1 MLILREISSFKSDT
15 EEHTSMKQEQDIP
28 SQLNFDP
35 IAVEVF
41 TNRLLAI
48 TESMA
53 TNIMR
58 ASFSPQIK
66 ERRDFSVGMFDHR
79 GRLIA
84 QGTHIPVHLGS
95 LMGSV
100 EAVLKRWREADIK
113 EGDVYVCND
122 PYAAGGTHLPD
133 ISIITPVFYEDRMVA
148 FAANIGHHSDVGGVV
163 PGSTSAGARTIF
175 EEGLRI
181 PVVRIARAGQIDD
194 EMISLIALNSRLP
207 EERALD
213 LRVQIST
220 NEKGARSAHSLIG
233 RMGGAVA
240 FEDAVDGVLS
250 YTRLR
255 TQHCIA
261 KLPDRASTFTTWLD
275 DDGSGEGER
284 VPLMATVSRADNQL
298 IVDFAGSGSQARGG
312 LNVSESAL
320 RATVYYCVKAMLDP
334 DLMANHGMAE
344 AIFIRAPEGSIV
356 SPRSPA
362 ASGARTITC
371 QRLAG
376 AIIGA
381 LKDLVP
387 RDRAI
392 ASSMDTMPTIS
403 FSGTDPVSDRIYL
416 CGETLGG
423 GGGASDSMDGM
434 DGIHVHITN
443 SRNLPTEIL
452 EHEFPLRVE
461 HYGLA
466 VDSGGAG
473 RHRGGLGII
482 REVRALQDNTIFS
495 ARSDS
500 HLRGAQGAD
509 RGSDGGCG
517 KLIRHSGQG
526 ADEILPS
533 KVRHLV
539 LAKNETVRIETPGG
553 AGFGDP
559 MARSSEALASDI
571 LDGLVSTSRA
581 KEMYGEELAAR
592 ALAICGAQDAS

>member
-1 MLILREISSFKSDT
+1 MSQ
-15 EEHTSMKQEQDIP
+15 EHAVFQDRD
-28 SQLNFDP
+28 FDP

-53 TNIMR
+53 SNIMR

-66 ERRDFSVGMFDHR
+66 ERRDFSVGMFDR
-79 GRLIA
+79 GGRLIA

-100 EAVLKRWREADIK
+100 EAVLARWAVPDIQP
-113 EGDVYVCND
+113 GDVYVCND

-133 ISIITPVFYEDRMVA
+133 ISVITPVFLDDVLVA
-148 FAANIGHHSDVGGVV
+148 FAANIGHHSDVGGAV
-163 PGSTSAGARTIF
+163 PGSTSAAAGSIY

-181 PVVRIARAGQIDD
+181 PAMRIARNHLVDD
-194 EMISLIALNSRLP
+194 ELIAMIALNSRLP

-213 LRVQIST
+213 LRVQIAV
-220 NEKGARSAHSLIG
+220 NEKGARATQSLIR
-233 RMGGAVA
+233 RMGGGAA
-240 FEDAVDGVLS
+240 FQAAVDGVLS
-250 YTRLR
+250 YTLR
-255 TQHCIA
+255 RTRHRIA
-261 KLPDRASTFTTWLD
+261 ELPDRRGSFTAWLD
-275 DDGSGEGER
+275 DDGSGQGGR
-284 VPLMATVSRADNQL
+284 VPLTATVFREDGQL
-298 IVDFAGSGSQARGG
+298 VVDLTGSGPQSRGG

-334 DLMANHGMAE
+334 DLMANRGMSD
-344 AIFIRAPEGSIV
+344 AIVIRAPQGSIV
-356 SPRSPA
+356 NPTSPA
-362 ASGARTITC
+362 ACGARTITC

-381 LKDLVP
+381 FRDLVP

-403 FSGTDPVSDRIYL
+403 FSGVHPENGRIYL

-423 GGGASDSMDGM
+423 GAGASVAADGT
-434 DGIHVHITN
+434 DGVHVHITN

-461 HYGLA
+461 YYGFA

-473 RHRGGLGII
+473 HHRGGLGIM
-482 REVRALQDNTIFS
+482 REVRALQDGTIFS

-500 HLRGAQGAD
+500 HIQGAAGAEGGGEGG
-509 RGSDGGCG
+509 RGR
-517 KLIRHSGQG
+517 LLRNAGQ
-526 ADEILPS
+526 ATEEILPS
-533 KVRHLV
+533 KVRRIV
-539 LAKNETVRIETPGG
+539 LKQGETVRIETPGG
-553 AGFGDP
+553 GGFGAAGQRP
-559 MARSSEALASDI
+559 PEALAADL
-571 LDGLVSTSRA
+571 LDGLVSPDVARQQ
-581 KEMYGEELAAR
+581 YGQALTGK
-592 ALAICGAQDAS
+592 ALALCGQRPIA